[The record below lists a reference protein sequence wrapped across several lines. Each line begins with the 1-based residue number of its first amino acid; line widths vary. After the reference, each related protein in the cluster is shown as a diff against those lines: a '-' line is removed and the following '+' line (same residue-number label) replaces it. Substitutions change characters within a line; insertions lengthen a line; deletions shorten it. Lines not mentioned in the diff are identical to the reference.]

1 MYSRRLKEHFV
12 VLFCRKQ
19 ASLLAVRNAK
29 QKAAEI
35 AKILH
40 GAVGKVIAIREES
53 TNEWEGPSDVTLE
66 PDLPASIQQRI
77 SLATVHVST
86 KVTVAFELRTKG
98 KQKNPKS

>member
-1 MYSRRLKEHFV
+1 MHQILLNRR
-12 VLFCRKQ
+12 Q
-19 ASLLAVRNAK
+19 AGLLAVRNAK

-35 AKILH
+35 AKFLH
-40 GAVGKVIAIREES
+40 GAVGKVLAIREES
-53 TNEWEGPSDVTLE
+53 CSEWEGPSDVTLE

-86 KVTVAFELRTKG
+86 KITVAFELRTKG